1 MSTSKRVAGKPY
13 LLIKLPIME
22 FGKTE
27 TKQKF
32 QQLELFNLAKP
43 VNLGFR
49 GGFSFTFVDLFSG
62 IGGFRIPLEEL
73 GGQCLGYS
81 EINSKSIAVYKNNFV
96 SPLNSKEINLGDIT
110 KLKKLP
116 FNNIDLLVGGVPC
129 QPWSIAGKIKG
140 FNDLR
145 GKLWFDVIRLV
156 KANKPKGFIWENVK
170 GLTEPRHKES
180 FDFILQSLQNLGYQ
194 VQWSLV
200 NSYDFGLSQ
209 DRERV
214 FIIGIRKNISN
225 CGAFK
230 FPLPLDKKPKLYQFV
245 EGIKPYPIHK
255 KKFSPQELFGEIK
268 PASRGRFQKDDELN
282 DFFTFADI
290 RDGHTTI
297 HSWDLIETTPQEKFI
312 CQTILKNRRKKKYGN
327 KDGNPLSLSVLQN
340 LIPNLTSNEL
350 DNLVTKKILRYIH
363 PKGYEFVNS
372 KISTGINGIAKIYL
386 PHSDVIA
393 TLTAT
398 GTRDFVATKSLK
410 CQRPKIY
417 KKSFIEKIY
426 KRQKFKL
433 LSSRDYARLQ
443 GFPNWFIL
451 DQEESTAKKQLGN
464 AVSVP
469 VVYHLAK
476 SLLRIIA

>member
-1 MSTSKRVAGKPY
+1 MYAKTK
-13 LLIKLPIME
+13 IK
-22 FGKTE
+22 
-27 TKQKF
+27 QQF

-43 VNLGFR
+43 LNLGFR
-49 GGFSFTFVDLFSG
+49 GCFSFTFVDLFAG

-73 GGQCLGYS
+73 GGKCLGYS

-96 SPLNSKEINLGDIT
+96 GHLNSKEINLGDIT

-140 FNDLR
+140 FNDSR
-145 GKLWFDVIRLV
+145 GKLWFDVIRIV
-156 KANKPKGFIWENVK
+156 KENKPKGFIWENVK

-194 VQWSLV
+194 VHWSLI

-214 FIIGIRKNISN
+214 CIIGIRKNIINYS
-225 CGAFK
+225 AFN
-230 FPLPLDKKPKLYQFV
+230 FPLPLGKKPKLYQFV
-245 EGIKPYPIHK
+245 EGIKPYPINK
-255 KKFSPQELFGEIK
+255 KKFSSQELFGETK

-312 CQTILKNRRKKKYGN
+312 CQTILKNRRKKKYGE
-327 KDGNPLSLSVLQN
+327 KDGNPLRLSVLRN
-340 LIPNLTSNEL
+340 LIPNLNSNEL
-350 DNLVTKKILRYIH
+350 ESLVTKKILRYIH

-398 GTRDFVATKSLK
+398 GTRDFVATTSLK
-410 CQRPKIY
+410 CQRPEIY
-417 KKSFIEKIY
+417 KQKFIEKIY

-433 LSSRDYARLQ
+433 LSARDYASLQ